1 MQWLFFQGNTDE
13 LIPER
18 KHSLLNRYLYP
29 LILQQY
35 LLFTVVY
42 NILFSCWIQQVL
54 LVTSARVT

>member
-18 KHSLLNRYLYP
+18 KHLLTQSLSLSTNFTA
-29 LILQQY
+29 Y

-54 LVTSARVT
+54 LVTSVRVT